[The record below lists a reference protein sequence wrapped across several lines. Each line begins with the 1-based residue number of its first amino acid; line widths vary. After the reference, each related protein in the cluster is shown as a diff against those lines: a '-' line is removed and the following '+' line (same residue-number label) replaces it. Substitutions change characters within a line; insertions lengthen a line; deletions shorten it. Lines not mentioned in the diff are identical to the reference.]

1 MTGPYPYKSENP
13 TDVLKARAQKLAV
26 EETLT
31 DQTNHLSVLAF
42 RLAKE
47 SYGIELRHV
56 SGVHLL
62 KGLAYIPGA
71 PDFILGII
79 NMRGQILSVVDLKI
93 IFDLGDDA
101 SGNNRMVIILKNL
114 DMEFCLAAD
123 EIIGVHQI
131 PAGGITASL
140 PTLTDIR
147 SEYLLGISGDGMVI
161 LDGKKLLNAPE
172 MRIDIVP

>member
-1 MTGPYPYKSENP
+1 MTGPYPYKSESP
-13 TDVLKARAQKLAV
+13 TDVLKARARKLAV
-26 EETLT
+26 EEPLT
-31 DQTNHLSVLAF
+31 DQTNHFSVLAF

-101 SGNNRMVIILKNL
+101 SGNSRMVIILKNL

>member
-1 MTGPYPYKSENP
+1 MTGPYPLRLKNP
-13 TDVLKARAQKLAV
+13 ADILRARARKLAA
-26 EETLT
+26 EETLP
-31 DQTNHLSVLAF
+31 DQTDYLSVLAF

-47 SYGIELRHV
+47 SYGIELRHI
-56 SGVHLL
+56 SGVHPL

-71 PDFILGII
+71 PNFILGII

-101 SGNNRMVIILKNL
+101 SGNNRMVIILKNV

-131 PAGGITASL
+131 PAEGITASL
-140 PTLTDIR
+140 PTLTGIR
-147 SEYLLGISGDGMVI
+147 SEYLLGVSGDGMVI

>member
-1 MTGPYPYKSENP
+1 MTGPYPYQSENP
-13 TDVLKARAQKLAV
+13 TDILKARARKLAM

-31 DQTNHLSVLAF
+31 DQTDHFSVLAF

-47 SYGIELRHV
+47 SYGIELRHI

-71 PDFILGII
+71 PAFILGII
-79 NMRGQILSVVDLKI
+79 NMRGRILSVVDLKI
-93 IFDLGDDA
+93 IFDLDDDA
-101 SGNNRMVIILKNL
+101 SGNNRMVIILKNV

-131 PAGGITASL
+131 PAEGITASL
-140 PTLTDIR
+140 PTLTGIR
-147 SEYLLGISGDGMVI
+147 SEYLLGVSGDGMVI

>member
-1 MTGPYPYKSENP
+1 MTGPYPYKSESP
-13 TDVLKARAQKLAV
+13 TDVLKARARKLAV
-26 EETLT
+26 EEPLT

-47 SYGIELRHV
+47 SYGI
-56 SGVHLL
+56 L